1 MFNPLVDS
9 IESLSEDEIQIKL
22 SELSKKYWQSRNPS
36 VKQQIQTVMEMYKQ
50 ELFIRKQ
57 KEMHKS
63 KDSDDKDLDNLI
75 KIS

>member
-22 SELSKKYWQSRNPS
+22 SELSRKYWQSRNPS